1 MDTPLSGARSAVLIV
16 CAAIVPTVMFSVFIA
31 LARRF
36 AIGSASLDYA
46 GLAVSVAFGTPFVW
60 FVPRR
65 RLYMRLLLCIV
76 SAAVLAAWLIA
87 YGFEFVCSVY
97 RDCL

>member
-1 MDTPLSGARSAVLIV
+1 MAGMMSGARRAVLIA
-16 CAAIVPTVMFSVFIA
+16 CAVIVPTVAFSIFIA

-46 GLAVSVAFGTPFVW
+46 ALAVSVAFGMPFVW
-60 FVPRR
+60 LLPRR
-65 RLYMRLLLCIV
+65 IFVRLLLCVI
-76 SAAVLAAWLIA
+76 SAAVLAAWLVF
-87 YGFEFVCSVY
+87 YSFGFVCSMY